1 MLRSPNCRG
10 RINWKQ
16 IDHVRKCPSRP
27 WSADA
32 PIRQQMENV
41 AFHSALPCCGK
52 NDSSPISDRRACIRA
67 ACRLLPH
74 GKRHIHPARFGPR
87 ILSSSRG
94 DHNELPSV
102 HLVRCRSRVAHEWQ
116 RRLPKQR
123 AGRLIKRSKFL
134 VEVRRANQQ
143 EATRRHQRPA
153 IIFRTRILHSLGRQ
167 VRIFAQRNFPHILAG
182 VQIDRVQCPPGRSY
196 RRVSLRIKKSLV
208 SGKVIFH
215 RRRFTTK
222 SRLGERVWWGRRLR
236 SRNAAQST
244 AGSSARC
251 IRQQAPDSNIHWGI

>member
-27 WSADA
+27 WSAYA

-52 NDSSPISDRRACIRA
+52 KTTAVQYPIGVLVSALPADYFLTANATYTPPDLDLGSFPPPA
-67 ACRLLPH
+67 AITTNCRPFTSL
-74 GKRHIHPARFGPR
+74 
-87 ILSSSRG
+87 
-94 DHNELPSV
+94 
-102 HLVRCRSRVAHEWQ
+102 RCRSRVAREWQ

-182 VQIDRVQCPPGRSY
+182 VQIDRVQCPPREELPPG
-196 RRVSLRIKKSLV
+196 IPPDQE
-208 SGKVIFH
+208 I
-215 RRRFTTK
+215 
-222 SRLGERVWWGRRLR
+222 
-236 SRNAAQST
+236 A
-244 AGSSARC
+244 C
-251 IRQQAPDSNIHWGI
+251 IR